1 MLRRGRKRA
10 AGIQSSFRWDNPRSK
25 RSCGERYREK
35 KSTLKQWTQSNTD
48 KYLNKHTY
56 THDLLTCPSKMMDPG
71 VLVMN
76 LWIKRKSILCSDVKH
91 KN

>member
-25 RSCGERYREK
+25 RSC
-35 KSTLKQWTQSNTD
+35 
-48 KYLNKHTY
+48 
-56 THDLLTCPSKMMDPG
+56 PSKMMDPG

-76 LWIKRKSILCSDVKH
+76 LKTSAVDSQ
-91 KN
+91 